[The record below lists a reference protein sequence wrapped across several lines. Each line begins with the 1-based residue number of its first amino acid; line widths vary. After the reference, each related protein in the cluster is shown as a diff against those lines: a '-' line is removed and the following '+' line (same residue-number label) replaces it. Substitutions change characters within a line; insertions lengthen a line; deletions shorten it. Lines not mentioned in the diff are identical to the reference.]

1 MSWFPHEFL
10 QAFRILIQQTS
21 QCTSRWLFALLL
33 GICACGFS
41 AAHAAAPTITEVNG
55 IPYGG
60 SIASVTYGG
69 GKYVA
74 ISSYGKVYTSTD
86 AEAWS
91 YSSSINMTSP
101 RRVIYFNSRFVVA
114 GGAGAIYTSPDA
126 VTWTQQTS
134 GTAQNFYAMEAYS
147 GKLYAAGANRAV
159 VTSSDGTSW
168 SSVTINVGNATDD
181 LMTITS
187 GNGLLVIAARPAS
200 AFSTYYRSS
209 TGASNSWNISTGLDF
224 TTNGAY
230 FLNDRFYAFYAG
242 TRVETST
249 DAATWTEI
257 TSTSVTKPD
266 SSTTVLGS
274 PNQMFR
280 GYHDGTNYLLFGSSG
295 TYGWGTTIRST
306 NGSTYTMVAPTAS
319 IVAQGAD
326 LLNGKY
332 FQWGNEGVVVS
343 DDGLTYHFPMGSYNS
358 IATNGSGG
366 FSLVGMQGSTT
377 TAVSATSSSW
387 PTLSAL
393 ATRTG
398 TKSFNDVVWNG
409 SQYVAVGE
417 NVIAT
422 SADGSSWTN
431 TGTHTGN
438 FYQSVLYQG
447 GNYVVSG
454 YDTGTYEWKIWRGS
468 NLSSLSVVETLNTWF
483 FRIKYENNTYFAV
496 GYDNN
501 TSRGVVYTSPDGIT
515 WTENTPPLAGDNY
528 YYNDVV
534 WTGSKY
540 VVTGTSYGNSA
551 YSFFSTSTT
560 TPTNPASYSAKAL
573 ITGAP
578 GGSQIAADWSQGAFR
593 YVNGHIVGIVNDLS
607 VGGNVYPAYL
617 LDSDDEGATW
627 TATALD
633 GEGYYYGS
641 VVDGNSVK
649 FVSGSGMLAN
659 VEFAVNNVP
668 TVTTT
673 AASSITKTTASVGGD
688 VTSDAGSA
696 VTERGVVY
704 ALTTTDPTPTYAEVN
719 GTTVF
724 KSTTSGTTGSY
735 SIGLSGLTAGSQYSV
750 AAYALNSNGTGT
762 GSTETFTTTALSTNA
777 NLSALGLSSGTL
789 SPGFAAGTI
798 SYTAS
803 VGNATTS
810 ITITPTTADSSATVT
825 VNGSAVSSGAASSA
839 IALAVGAN
847 SVTVVVTAENGTTT
861 KTYTVTVTRA
871 ASSNA
876 NLSGLTPSSG
886 SLSPSFA
893 AGTTSYTA
901 SVNNAT
907 SSITITPTT
916 ADSTATVTVNGSTVT
931 SGAASGAIA
940 MNVGANTV
948 TVVVTAQDGTTSKT
962 YTVTVTRSVSSNADL
977 SGLTPSSGSLSPSFA
992 AGTISY
998 TASVSNATSSITI
1011 TPTTSDSA
1019 STVTVNG
1026 STVSSGAASGAIA
1039 LTVGTNTV
1047 TVIVTAEDG
1056 STTKTYTVTV
1066 TRAASSNADL
1076 SGLTPSSG
1084 SLSPSFAAGTTS
1096 YTASVNN
1103 ATSSITITPTTAD
1116 STATVTVNGS
1126 TVTSGAASGA
1136 IALTVGANTV
1146 TVIVTA
1152 EDSSTT
1158 KTYTVTVTRAG
1169 SSNADLSG
1177 LTPSN
1182 GSLSPSFAAG
1192 TTSYT
1197 ASVGNATSS
1206 ITITPTTAD
1215 STATVTVNGSTV
1227 SSGAAS
1233 GAIALTVGTNTVTVI
1248 VTAEDGTTTKT
1259 YTVTVTRAAS
1269 SNADL
1274 SGLTPSSGSLSPS
1287 FAAGTTSY
1295 TASVSNATSSITI
1308 TPTTADSTATVT
1320 VNGSTVTSGA
1330 ASGAIALTVGANTV
1344 TVIVT
1349 AEDGT
1354 TTKTYTVTVTR
1365 ALSSNADLAGLT
1377 PSSGSLSPGFAAGTT
1392 SYTASV
1398 SNATSSITITPTTAD
1413 STATVTVN
1421 GSTVSSGA
1429 ASGAIALTVG
1439 TNTVTVIVTA
1449 EDGTTTKT
1457 YTVTVTRALSSNAD
1471 LSGLTPSSGSL
1482 SPSFAAGT
1490 TSYTASVSNA
1500 TSSIT
1505 ITPTT
1510 ADSTATVTV
1519 NGSTV
1524 TSGAASG
1531 AIALT
1536 VGANTITVVVTAADS
1551 TTKTYTIV
1559 VTNVNEAPVISGTP
1573 ANSVIQDAAYSFTP
1587 SASDAYVGSVLTF
1600 SISNKP
1606 SWASFDTA
1614 TGALTGTPANGDV
1627 GNHSGIVI
1635 SVSDGALSAVLP
1647 TFSITVTNVND
1658 APTISGT
1665 PPTTATQDLLYSF
1678 VPTAADV
1685 DTGTT
1690 LTFSISNKPAWATF
1704 NTATGALT
1712 GTPTNSDI
1720 GSYSNIV
1727 ISVSDGVVTTAL
1739 TAFSITVGNTNDAP
1753 TISGTPATTATQGI
1767 AYSFVPAAADV
1778 DVGTT
1783 LVFSISNK
1791 PGWATFN
1798 TATGALTGTP
1808 ANGDVGSHSGI
1819 VISVSDGALSAALPA
1834 FSITVAN
1841 VNDAPTISGTPPTTA
1856 TQDVLYSFVPTAA
1869 DIDVGTTLTFSIS
1882 NKPAWASFNTATGAL
1897 TGTPTNSEIGSYSN
1911 IVISVGDGVTTTALT
1926 AFNITVLNSNDAPT
1940 ISGTP
1945 ATTATQGIAY
1955 SFVPVVADV
1964 DVGTTLVFSVSNKP
1978 GWATFDTATGALTGT
1993 PANADVGSHSG
2004 IVISVSDGALN
2015 AALPAFSITV
2025 ANVNDAPTISGTPLT
2040 TATQD
2045 LLYSFVPTAA
2055 DIDVGTTL
2063 TFSIS
2068 NKPAWASFNTAT
2080 GALTGTPTN
2089 SDIGSYSNIVISVSD
2104 GVVTTPLT
2112 AFNITVLNSND
2123 APTISGI
2130 PATTATQGIAYS
2142 FVPAAADVDAGTTLV
2157 FSINNKPGWA
2167 NFNTA
2172 TGALTGIPT
2181 NGDVGSHSGIVISV
2195 SDGALSSTLPAF
2207 SITVANVNDVP
2218 TISGTPAT
2226 KVTQGVLYSF
2236 TPVAADIDVGTTLT
2250 FSISNKPAWASFN
2263 TATGQLSGTPA
2274 RADVGSTNGI
2284 VIQVSDGTATAALA
2298 AFNLEVL
2305 NSNTAPVAQN
2315 SVATLREDEPAA
2327 ITLQTSD
2334 AEGDLLNITITKQP
2348 AHGSLTAE
2356 GTDYRYVPAA
2366 DYHGSDSFSF
2376 VARDAE
2382 FSSAEA
2388 TVSLTITPVN
2398 DNPLV
2403 VADSFSVARLDTD
2416 RYTLT
2421 VLSNDTDVDGDRLTI
2436 DGATASTGTVT
2447 FSSAGLI
2454 YQAPAGY
2461 LGQVDLRYSV
2471 SDGQQGRASA
2481 EVRLQISG
2489 TAGGNLPVITLP
2501 ADVEVNAT
2509 ALYTKVNLGVAT
2521 AVDRNGLT
2529 LPVSLVDG
2537 QTFFA
2542 PGEHIAYWQATD
2554 SQGNKA
2560 TKGQRVSVKPLISLS
2575 KDAVVT
2581 EGSDVTVQVLLNGPA
2596 PTYPVQ
2602 VPYTVT
2608 GSANGNDHSLT
2619 SGVVVITSGTIGVI
2633 QFSVFEDAQIEGTE
2647 NIQIALDPTLNL
2659 GSQSAMQVS
2668 IREDNIAPT
2677 VQLAVS
2683 QNDQPRLTVA
2693 KNQGVVTVKAT
2704 VADQNLQD
2712 VISLQWNTAGLN
2724 GVDIDGDEMQFDPA
2738 TQAPGVYMVAMTAT
2752 DNGTP
2757 ALTTSDQMYIVVVEA
2772 LPALTTADTDGDL
2785 IPDSEEGFADADGD
2799 GIADYLDVITDCNV
2813 VPEEGKQ
2820 QVSFLAEGSPGVCL
2834 RRGQDSVL
2842 SQSGGLQLLPTE
2854 VETDAAAT
2862 NIGGIFDFIAYGL
2875 PVPGQT
2881 YQLVLPQ
2888 RLPVPAN
2895 AVYRKYNVV
2904 TGWVDFVSDSR
2915 NFVSSSA
2922 GERGFC
2928 PPPGDTRWSAGLT
2941 EGHWCVQVSVQDGG
2955 PNDADGIANGT
2966 IVDPSGVSI
2975 RNNGNRLPVAKP
2987 DAVTTRIGI
2996 AVEVKVLAN
3005 DSDADGD
3012 TLKVSQV
3019 SAQFGQVE
3027 VMTDQQLRYV
3037 PAPQFSGTDRVT
3049 YSVTDGKGGTGS
3061 SELTVTVL
3069 PNNGPVA
3076 VNDVAS
3082 TDDKTAVT
3090 IAVLANDSDPDGDVL
3105 TVLSASAQQGTVTIQ
3120 SDKSLRYQPKAGF
3133 EGTDTV
3139 RYVIADSQGMQA
3151 QGQVVITVKAY
3162 KDVIVNN
3169 KSTGGAVGLLWF
3181 GLLLVAAWRRGV
3193 IALVLLMC
3201 LPAAAQASDW
3211 YGFVEAGQAKAD
3223 RNAADIRAKLSGGTL
3238 LSLDQ
3243 KDSAFGLGAGY
3254 QITETL
3260 AVELSYWDFGEA
3272 NADISQSSLTP
3283 ASYHELVKQVS
3294 PTLGEAIG
3302 AGGRFTV
3309 WQQQHWQLDVAAG
3322 VLNWQSEISSTMG
3335 GTVLTSKFDGTD
3347 LYYAVSAGY
3356 QLTNELSLSAR
3367 WQRTQL
3373 QDNDVDLMALR
3384 LSYRF

>member
-21 QCTSRWLFALLL
+21 QYTSRWLFALLL

-134 GTAQNFYAMEAYS
+134 GTAQNLYAMEAYS

-159 VTSSDGTSW
+159 ITSTDGTTW
-168 SSVTINVGNATDD
+168 STVTMNVGNATDD

-306 NGSTYTMVAPTAS
+306 NASTYTMVAPTAS

-332 FQWGNEGVVVS
+332 FQWGNEGLVVS

-358 IATNGSGG
+358 IATNGAGG

-417 NVIAT
+417 NAIAT

-750 AAYALNSNGTGT
+750 VAYALNVNGTGA

-789 SPGFAAGTI
+789 SPSFAAGTI

-803 VGNATTS
+803 VGNATSS
-810 ITITPTTADSSATVT
+810 ITVTPTTADSSATVT

-916 ADSTATVTVNGSTVT
+916 ADSTATVTVNGSAVT

-1019 STVTVNG
+1019 SIVTVNG

-1039 LTVGTNTV
+1039 LTVGANTV

-1056 STTKTYTVTV
+1056 TTTKTYTVTV
-1066 TRAASSNADL
+1066 TRALSSNADL
-1076 SGLTPSSG
+1076 AGLTPSSG

-1274 SGLTPSSGSLSPS
+1274 SDLTPSSGSLSPS

-1295 TASVSNATSSITI
+1295 TASVGNATSSITI

-1635 SVSDGALSAVLP
+1635 SVSDGALSAALP

-1665 PPTTATQDLLYSF
+1665 PATTATQDLLYSF
-1678 VPTAADV
+1678 VPTAADIDV
-1685 DTGTT
+1685 GTT
-1690 LTFSISNKPAWATF
+1690 LTFSISNKPAWASF

-1841 VNDAPTISGTPPTTA
+1841 VNDAPTISGTP
-1856 TQDVLYSFVPTAA
+1856 
-1869 DIDVGTTLTFSIS
+1869 
-1882 NKPAWASFNTATGAL
+1882 AS
-1897 TGTPTNSEIGSYSN
+1897 
-1911 IVISVGDGVTTTALT
+1911 
-1926 AFNITVLNSNDAPT
+1926 
-1940 ISGTP
+1940 
-1945 ATTATQGIAY
+1945 
-1955 SFVPVVADV
+1955 
-1964 DVGTTLVFSVSNKP
+1964 
-1978 GWATFDTATGALTGT
+1978 
-1993 PANADVGSHSG
+1993 
-2004 IVISVSDGALN
+2004 
-2015 AALPAFSITV
+2015 
-2025 ANVNDAPTISGTPLT
+2025 

-2089 SDIGSYSNIVISVSD
+2089 SDIGSYSNIVISVGD
-2104 GVVTTPLT
+2104 GVTTTALT

-2123 APTISGI
+2123 APTISGT

-2142 FVPAAADVDAGTTLV
+2142 FVPVAADVDAGTTLV

-2284 VIQVSDGTATAALA
+2284 MIQVSDGTATAALA

-2315 SVATLREDEPAA
+2315 SAATLREDEPAA

-2366 DYHGSDSFSF
+2366 DYHGSDSFIF

-2529 LPVSLVDG
+2529 LPVSLIDG

-2659 GSQSAMQVS
+2659 GSQSAMQVN

-2724 GVDIDGDEMQFDPA
+2724 GADIDGDEMQFDPA

-2799 GIADYLDVITDCNV
+2799 GIADYLDMITDCNV

-3223 RNAADIRAKLSGGTL
+3223 RNAADIRAKLSGGAL

-3254 QITETL
+3254 QITDTL

-3384 LSYRF
+3384 LSYQF

>member
-1 MSWFPHEFL
+1 MSLFSHKFL
-10 QAFRILIQQTS
+10 QDFRMTTPQIS
-21 QCTSRWLFALLL
+21 QLVQRWLFALLL
-33 GICACGFS
+33 GICACGVS
-41 AAHAAAPTITEVNG
+41 MANAAAPTISEVTG
-55 IPYGG
+55 IPYGT
-60 SIASVTYGG
+60 SINGVTYGG

-74 ISSYGKVYTSTD
+74 MTSSGRVYTSTD
-86 AEAWS
+86 AESWT
-91 YSSSINMTSP
+91 YSSTVSITSP
-101 RRVIYFNSRFVVA
+101 RLTYFNSLYVVA
-114 GGAGAIYTSPDA
+114 GSAGKIYTSPDA
-126 VTWTQQTS
+126 VTWTARTS
-134 GTAQNFYAMEAYS
+134 GTAQNFYDLKAI
-147 GKLYAAGANRAV
+147 GGNVYAVGDSSTV
-159 VTSSDGTSW
+159 VSSSDGSTW
-168 SSVTINVGNATDD
+168 SAITLGVGNASDD

-187 GNGLLVIAARPAS
+187 GNGLIVISARPS
-200 AFSTYYRSS
+200 SGNSTYFRSS
-209 TGASNSWNISTGLDF
+209 TGASNSWSASTGGDN

-249 DAATWTEI
+249 DAITWTNI
-257 TSTSVTKPD
+257 TSTSVTRPD

-280 GYHDGTNYLLFGSSG
+280 GYHDGTSYFLFGSGG
-295 TYGWGTTIRST
+295 TYGYGTIIRST

-319 IVAQGAD
+319 IVGQGAAV
-326 LLNGKY
+326 LNGKHI
-332 FQWGNEGVVVS
+332 QWGNEGLAVS
-343 DDGLTYHFPMGSYNS
+343 DDGLTYHFVTGSYNG
-358 IATNGSGG
+358 IATNGAGS
-366 FSLVGMQGSTT
+366 FSLVGAQGSNPS
-377 TAVSATSSSW
+377 AVSNTSTNW
-387 PTLSAL
+387 PTLGAL

-398 TKSFNDVVWNG
+398 TKSFNDVVWDG

-431 TGTHTGN
+431 AGSHTGN
-438 FYQSVLYQG
+438 VYQSVLYQG
-447 GNYVVSG
+447 GNYLVSG
-454 YDTGTYEWKIWRGS
+454 YDGTTYEWKFWRGS
-468 NLSSLSVVETLNTWF
+468 NLSSLSVVDTLASWF
-483 FRIKYENNTYFAV
+483 FRIKYENNIYFAL
-496 GYDNN
+496 GYDGN
-501 TSRGVVYTSPDGIT
+501 TSLGVVYTSPDGVT
-515 WTENTPPLAGDNY
+515 WTDNTPTLTGGIAY
-528 YYNDVV
+528 YTDAV

-540 VVTGTSYGNSA
+540 VITGTTYVSSIAG
-551 YSFFSTSTT
+551 FFSTTTT
-560 TPTNPASYSAKAL
+560 TPTNPASYTAKVT

-593 YVNGHIVGIVNDLS
+593 YINGHIVGVLNDVS
-607 VGGNVYPAYL
+607 DNSYPAYL

-633 GEGYYYGS
+633 GSGS
-641 VVDGNSVK
+641 YNGSLVDGNSVK
-649 FVSGSGMLAN
+649 FVSSSGMLAN
-659 VEFAVNNVP
+659 IEFAVNNTP
-668 TVTTT
+668 TVTTA

-704 ALTTTDPTPTYAEVN
+704 ALTTADPTPTYAEVN

-724 KSTTSGTTGSY
+724 KSTTSGTTGAY
-735 SIGLSGLTAGSQYSV
+735 SIGLTGLTAGSQYSV
-750 AAYALNSNGTGT
+750 AAYALNANGTGA
-762 GSTETFTTTALSTNA
+762 GSTETFTTTALNTNA
-777 NLSALGLSSGTL
+777 DLSALSLSAGTL

-803 VGNATTS
+803 VGNATSS
-810 ITITPTTADSSATVT
+810 ITVTPTSSDSAATIT
-825 VNGSAVSSGAASSA
+825 VNGVS
-839 IALAVGAN
+839 
-847 SVTVVVTAENGTTT
+847 
-861 KTYTVTVTRA
+861 
-871 ASSNA
+871 
-876 NLSGLTPSSG
+876 
-886 SLSPSFA
+886 
-893 AGTTSYTA
+893 
-901 SVNNAT
+901 
-907 SSITITPTT
+907 
-916 ADSTATVTVNGSTVT
+916 VT

-940 MNVGANTV
+940 LAVGANTV
-948 TVVVTAQDGTTSKT
+948 TVVVTAE
-962 YTVTVTRSVSSNADL
+962 
-977 SGLTPSSGSLSPSFA
+977 
-992 AGTISY
+992 
-998 TASVSNATSSITI
+998 
-1011 TPTTSDSA
+1011 
-1019 STVTVNG
+1019 NG
-1026 STVSSGAASGAIA
+1026 SS
-1039 LTVGTNTV
+1039 
-1047 TVIVTAEDG
+1047 
-1056 STTKTYTVTV
+1056 TKTYTVTV

-1076 SGLTPSSG
+1076 SGLTTSSG
-1084 SLSPSFAAGTTS
+1084 SLSPGFAAGTTS
-1096 YTASVNN
+1096 YSVSVNN
-1103 ATSSITITPTTAD
+1103 ATSSITVTPTTAVN
-1116 STATVTVNGS
+1116 TATVTVNG
-1126 TVTSGAASGA
+1126 V
-1136 IALTVGANTV
+1136 
-1146 TVIVTA
+1146 
-1152 EDSSTT
+1152 
-1158 KTYTVTVTRAG
+1158 
-1169 SSNADLSG
+1169 
-1177 LTPSN
+1177 
-1182 GSLSPSFAAG
+1182 
-1192 TTSYT
+1192 
-1197 ASVGNATSS
+1197 
-1206 ITITPTTAD
+1206 
-1215 STATVTVNGSTV
+1215 TV

-1233 GAIALTVGTNTVTVI
+1233 GAIALNVGTNTVNVV
-1248 VTAEDGTTTKT
+1248 VTAQDGTTTKT
-1259 YTVTVTRAAS
+1259 YTLNVTRS
-1269 SNADL
+1269 VSTNADL
-1274 SGLTPSSGSLSPS
+1274 SGLTPSSGSLSPG
-1287 FAAGTTSY
+1287 FASGTTSY
-1295 TASVSNATSSITI
+1295 TASVSNATSSITV
-1308 TPTTADSTATVT
+1308 TPTTADSASTVT
-1320 VNGSTVTSGA
+1320 VNGVSVTSGA
-1330 ASGAIALTVGANTV
+1330 ASGAIALNVGANTV
-1344 TVIVT
+1344 TVV
-1349 AEDGT
+1349 
-1354 TTKTYTVTVTR
+1354 
-1365 ALSSNADLAGLT
+1365 
-1377 PSSGSLSPGFAAGTT
+1377 
-1392 SYTASV
+1392 
-1398 SNATSSITITPTTAD
+1398 
-1413 STATVTVN
+1413 
-1421 GSTVSSGA
+1421 
-1429 ASGAIALTVG
+1429 
-1439 TNTVTVIVTA
+1439 VTA

-1482 SPSFAAGT
+1482 SPGFAAGT
-1490 TSYTASVSNA
+1490 TSYTASVSNATSSITLTPTTADSTATVTVNGVAVTSGAASGAIALTVGANTVTVLVTAADGTTTKSYTVTVTRAASSNADLAGLTPSSGSLSPAFAAGTTSYTASVSNATSSITITPTVADSTATVTVNGAAVSSGAASGAIALTVGANTVTVVVTAEDGTTTNTYTVTVTRAASSNADLAGLTPSSGSLSPGFATGTTSYTVSVNNATSSITVTPTAADSTATITVNSVTVSSGTASGAIALNVGANTVTVVVTAEDGTTTKTYTVTVTRALSSNADLSGLTPSSGSLSPGFASGTTSYTASVSNATSSITVTPTTADSASTVTVNGVSVTSGAASGAIALNVGANTVTVVVTAEDGTTTKTYTVTVTRALSSNADLSGLTPSSGSLSPGFAAGTTSYTVSVSNA

-1519 NGSTV
+1519 NGV
-1524 TSGAASG
+1524 AVVSGNASSP
-1531 AIALT
+1531 IALS
-1536 VGANTITVVVTAADS
+1536 VGANTITVVITAADS
-1551 TTKTYTIV
+1551 TTKTYTII

-1573 ANSVIQDAAYSFTP
+1573 ASSVTQDVAYSFTP
-1587 SASDAYVGSVLTF
+1587 SASDPYTGSVLTF

-1606 SWASFDTA
+1606 GWATFDTA
-1614 TGALTGTPANGDV
+1614 TGALTGTPGNSDV
-1627 GNHSGIVI
+1627 GSHSGIVI
-1635 SVSDGALSAVLP
+1635 SVSDGALSTALP
-1647 TFSITVTNVND
+1647 TFSITVVNVND
-1658 APTISGT
+1658 APVIGGT
-1665 PPTTATQDLLYSF
+1665 PPTTATQDVLYSF
-1678 VPTAADV
+1678 VPTATDIDV
-1685 DTGTT
+1685 GTT

-1727 ISVSDGVVTTAL
+1727 ISVSDGAVTTAL
-1739 TAFSITVGNTNDAP
+1739 TAFSISVGNTNDAP

-1767 AYSFVPAAADV
+1767 AYNFVPVAADV

-1791 PGWATFN
+1791 PTWATFD
-1798 TATGALTGTP
+1798 TATGALAGTP

-1819 VISVSDGALSAALPA
+1819 VISVSDGALSATLPA
-1834 FSITVAN
+1834 FNITVAN
-1841 VNDAPTISGTPPTTA
+1841 VNDAPTITGTPPTTA
-1856 TQDVLYSFVPTAA
+1856 TQDLLYSFVPTAA
-1869 DIDVGTTLTFSIS
+1869 DVDVGTTLTFSIS
-1882 NKPAWASFNTATGAL
+1882 NKPAWATFNTVTGAL
-1897 TGTPTNSEIGSYSN
+1897 TGTPTNNDIGSYSN
-1911 IVISVGDGVTTTALT
+1911 IVISVSDGVATTALT
-1926 AFNITVLNSNDAPT
+1926 AFSITVVNSNDAPT
-1940 ISGTP
+1940 IGGTP
-1945 ATTATQGIAY
+1945 ATTATQDIAY
-1955 SFVPVVADV
+1955 SFVPVAADV
-1964 DVGTTLVFSVSNKP
+1964 DVGTTLLFSISNKP
-1978 GWATFDTATGALTGT
+1978 SWANFSTTTGALTGT
-1993 PANADVGSHSG
+1993 PANGDVGSYSG
-2004 IVISVSDGALN
+2004 IVISVSDGTLS

-2025 ANVNDAPTISGTPLT
+2025 ANVNDAPTISGSPL
-2040 TATQD
+2040 
-2045 LLYSFVPTAA
+2045 
-2055 DIDVGTTL
+2055 
-2063 TFSIS
+2063 
-2068 NKPAWASFNTAT
+2068 
-2080 GALTGTPTN
+2080 
-2089 SDIGSYSNIVISVSD
+2089 
-2104 GVVTTPLT
+2104 
-2112 AFNITVLNSND
+2112 
-2123 APTISGI
+2123 
-2130 PATTATQGIAYS
+2130 
-2142 FVPAAADVDAGTTLV
+2142 
-2157 FSINNKPGWA
+2157 
-2167 NFNTA
+2167 
-2172 TGALTGIPT
+2172 
-2181 NGDVGSHSGIVISV
+2181 
-2195 SDGALSSTLPAF
+2195 
-2207 SITVANVNDVP
+2207 
-2218 TISGTPAT
+2218 T
-2226 KVTQGVLYSF
+2226 KVTAGVLYSF

-2250 FSISNKPAWASFN
+2250 FSISNKPTWATFN
-2263 TATGQLSGTPA
+2263 PATGQLSGTPA
-2274 RADVGSTNGI
+2274 RTDVGSTNGI
-2284 VIQVSDGTATAALA
+2284 VIQVSDGTASAALA

-2305 NSNTAPVAQN
+2305 NSNTAPVARD
-2315 SVATLREDEPAA
+2315 SLATLREDEPAA
-2327 ITLQTSD
+2327 ITLETSD
-2334 AEGDLLNITITKQP
+2334 AEGDQLKIAITKQP
-2348 AHGSLTAE
+2348 AHGSLIAE
-2356 GTDYRYVPAA
+2356 GAGYRYAPAT

-2376 VARDAE
+2376 VASDAE
-2382 FSSAEA
+2382 FSSATA

-2416 RYTLT
+2416 RYTLN

-2454 YQAPAGY
+2454 YQAPTGY

-2481 EVRLQISG
+2481 EVKLQITG

-2501 ADVEVNAT
+2501 ADVEMNAT
-2509 ALYTKVNLGVAT
+2509 ALYTKVDLGVAT

-2596 PTYPVQ
+2596 PAYPVE
-2602 VPYTVT
+2602 VPYTVA

-2619 SGVVVITSGTIGVI
+2619 AGVVVITSGTTGVI
-2633 QFSVFEDAQIEGTE
+2633 QFSVFEDAQTEGTE

-2677 VQLAVS
+2677 VQLVAS
-2683 QNDQPRLTVA
+2683 QNDETRLTVA

-2704 VADQNLQD
+2704 VADQNPQD
-2712 VISLQWNTAGLN
+2712 VLSLQWNTAGLS
-2724 GVDIDGDEMQFDPA
+2724 GADIDGDQLEFDPS
-2738 TQAPGVYMVAMTAT
+2738 TQTPGVYMVAMTAT
-2752 DNGTP
+2752 DNGAP
-2757 ALTTSDQMYIVVVEA
+2757 ALTTTDQMYIVIVDA

-2799 GIADYLDVITDCNV
+2799 GIADYLDVIADCNV

-2854 VETDAAAT
+2854 VETDAAAA

-3019 SAQFGQVE
+3019 SAQFGQIE
-3027 VMTDQQLRYV
+3027 VLADQQLRYV

-3069 PNNGPVA
+3069 PSNGPVA

-3105 TVLSASAQQGTVTIQ
+3105 TVLSATAQQGTVTIQ

-3169 KSTGGAVGLLWF
+3169 KSSGGALGLLWF
-3181 GLLLVAAWRRGV
+3181 GLFIVAAWRRGV
-3193 IALVLLMC
+3193 ITLMLLMC

-3223 RNAADIRAKLSGGTL
+3223 RSAADIRAQLSGGTL
-3238 LSLDQ
+3238 LDLEQ

-3254 QITETL
+3254 QITDTL
-3260 AVELSYWDFGEA
+3260 AVEPSYWDFGEA
-3272 NADISQSSLTP
+3272 SADISQSSLTP
-3283 ASYHELVKQVS
+3283 ASYHDLIKQVS
-3294 PTLGEAIG
+3294 PALGEAIG

-3309 WQQQHWQLDVAAG
+3309 WQQQKWQLDVGAG

-3335 GTVLTSKFDGTD
+3335 GTVLNSKFDGTD

-3356 QLTNELSLSAR
+3356 QLTNDLSLSAR

-3373 QDNDVDLMALR
+3373 KDNDVDLLTLR
-3384 LSYRF
+3384 MSYRF